1 MASQSSIVPV
11 GNFRLSQS
19 HPKVGFILSFLC
31 FSTLVIHDNEKLGL
45 GDKVIE
51 NAACKESSVQ

>member
-1 MASQSSIVPV
+1 MY
-11 GNFRLSQS
+11 SQS
-19 HPKVGFILSFLC
+19 HPKVGFILSFLR

-51 NAACKESSVQ
+51 NVACKESSVR